1 MKYFPEFVY
10 HDTKSDR
17 YLVYYDKL
25 TTILLKGIQ
34 EQQQMIDALTQ
45 DNATLKSIVSAK
57 AEVTD
62 FEKLKAE
69 INYLKEVIQK
79 AER

>member
-1 MKYFPEFVY
+1 MLTPEFVY

-25 TTILLKGIQ
+25 TTVLLKGIQ
-34 EQQQMIDALTQ
+34 EQLRMIDTLTQ
-45 DNATLKSIVSAK
+45 DKSKLKSIVSAK
-57 AEVTD
+57 AGVTD